1 MSRFEIAELEREL
14 RDLQDVVLPVA
25 VKSDILG
32 YEDMDVFT
40 QCMYDPEFVEYNR
53 QLKLLV
59 PVRHATIK
67 RYFDKF
73 KMQKSKRDD
82 IIAAVEATEPFFEK
96 HLGPDYE
103 HYQDAIPEIRNFL
116 DELRMRN
123 SK

>member
-14 RDLQDVVLPVA
+14 RDLQDVALPVA
-25 VKSDILG
+25 VKSDIPG

-67 RYFDKF
+67 RYFEKF
-73 KMQKSKRDD
+73 KM
-82 IIAAVEATEPFFEK
+82 
-96 HLGPDYE
+96 
-103 HYQDAIPEIRNFL
+103 
-116 DELRMRN
+116 
-123 SK
+123 